1 MPWYR
6 QLHWQIIIGMV
17 LGLIYGLVA
26 SRYGWIGFT
35 DNWIKPWGTIFIN
48 LLKMIAMPMILAS
61 LVAGVASLSDLAK
74 LSRIGGKTI
83 ALFLITTTIAVTIG
97 LLLVNVLKPGKT
109 LSPQIRKQLA
119 EVYQDS
125 VQEKADYARKK
136 KEQGP
141 LQPIV
146 DIVPPNIIDA
156 ASNNRNMLQMVFLA
170 VLIGVGLV
178 KSDKEKTGIISK
190 IFDSLNELI
199 LRVVELIMLIAP
211 VGVFAQIA
219 SVITDLGGEDP
230 IRALKILKALGFY
243 MIVIFLGLIIHVGV
257 VYMGMLKL
265 FTDIGISRFLRAIRP
280 AQLIGFS
287 TSSSAATLPITMEC
301 CEKGLGLPEEI
312 TGFTLP
318 VGATVN
324 MDGTSLYQAV
334 AVVFIA
340 QIMGMDL
347 SFANQITIVITCV
360 LASVGAAGVPGAGI
374 VMLVIVLQSINVPVE
389 GIALII
395 GVDRLI
401 DMFRTA
407 TNLTGDATVTAVIS
421 YWEDRDRIKP
431 PEDEIS
437 ERISTA

>member
-374 VMLVIVLQSINVPVE
+374 VMLVIVLQSINVPVA